1 MKNLRRYFSP
11 GNTYFLTHV
20 TYKRRTILLD
30 SADLLWDAIHKYNE
44 REPFQLIA
52 WVILPDHWH
61 LIIEPKRNDVSKL
74 MKCIK
79 LSFAQ
84 HHLRGQGRTSGRT
97 WQNRF
102 WDHMIR
108 DDEDMRRHLDYV
120 HYNPVK
126 HGLVQSP
133 IDWRYSSFSAFVKE
147 GMYTTDW
154 GSNEA
159 NVSHGD
165 FGE

>member
-1 MKNLRRYFSP
+1 MRNVRSYFSP

-20 TYKRRTILLD
+20 TYKRKPILID
-30 SADLLWDAIHKYNE
+30 KVDLLWDAINKQNE
-44 REPFQLIA
+44 REAFHLIA
-52 WVILPDHWH
+52 WAILPDHWH
-61 LIIEPKRNDVSKL
+61 LIIDPKRNDISKL

-79 LSFAQ
+79 LSFA
-84 HHLRGQGRTSGRT
+84 HHYLRSQRQSSGRT
-97 WQNRF
+97 WHNRF

-108 DDEDMRRHLDYV
+108 DEDDMNRHIDYI

-133 IDWRYSSFSAFVKE
+133 IDYEHSSFNGFVDE
-147 GMYTTDW
+147 GMYPADW
-154 GSNEA
+154 GSSEI
-159 NVSHGD
+159 VDSSGE

>member
-1 MKNLRRYFSP
+1 MRNIRRYFSP

-20 TYKRRTILLD
+20 TYKRKTILLHNVN
-30 SADLLWDAIHKYNE
+30 LLWDAIHKYNE
-44 REPFQLIA
+44 RESFQLIA

-61 LIIEPKRNDVSKL
+61 LIIDPKRNDVSKL
-74 MKCIK
+74 MKCVK

-84 HHLRGQGRTSGRT
+84 HHLRGHGRTSGRT

-108 DDEDMRRHLDYV
+108 DDDDMRRHLDYV

-133 IDWRYSSFSAFVKE
+133 IDWQHSSFRAFVRE
-147 GMYTTDW
+147 GVYTADW
-154 GSNEA
+154 GSNEVI
-159 NVSHGD
+159 VSHGD